1 MRLSPLHGAT
11 SKYLARNAF
20 SEAVEAHH
28 EPYYM
33 LFRAPNTDFY
43 MYRGRARRRAVRAGA
58 SQKEGKGYDIKQL
71 GCLKGGL
78 NGVSGTKS
86 LLEVG

>member
-1 MRLSPLHGAT
+1 MRFSPLHGAT
-11 SKYLARNAF
+11 SKYLARNAVL
-20 SEAVEAHH
+20 EAVEAHH
-28 EPYYM
+28 EPSYM

-43 MYRGRARRRAVRAGA
+43 RGRARRRPLRAGA

>member
-1 MRLSPLHGAT
+1 M
-11 SKYLARNAF
+11 
-20 SEAVEAHH
+20 EAVEADH
-28 EPYYM
+28 EPSNM
-33 LFRAPNTDFY
+33 LLRAPNTDFY
-43 MYRGRARRRAVRAGA
+43 RRRARRRPLRAGA

>member
-1 MRLSPLHGAT
+1 MRFSPLHRT
-11 SKYLARNAF
+11 SSKLLARNAV

-28 EPYYM
+28 EPSYM

-43 MYRGRARRRAVRAGA
+43 RGGARRRPLRAGA
-58 SQKEGKGYDIKQL
+58 SQKEEKGHDIKQL
-71 GCLKGGL
+71 GCLRGGL